1 MVPGRPQKDDRQVH
15 SVTAYVR
22 RHYYIIPN
30 QCLILLVNTSY
41 PSKKEGKKKTTQA
54 RSLSSC
60 PSIRRTTERTGKQ
73 ARPDW
78 YPPPSLTY
86 QNGEDNPPFH
96 YFVIWKG
103 LMNVYVCMQRW
114 RTDYAECSSQCTVTV
129 HPRRRRR
136 SVLFFFPIF
145 AFQQSSAHLSIPFAV
160 LLWSAIFC
168 LLWKKNKALEAG
180 RILLGVGCLIF
191 HVCKPCCMS
200 RFKYYLHTQVSTRGS
215 PPQLTMD
222 DDT

>member
-1 MVPGRPQKDDRQVH
+1 MSLFYSWVKGYCLYSAGPYIMVPGRPQKDDRQVH

-86 QNGEDNPPFH
+86 QNGEDNHPLPLLCYMEGPHERICMHAALANGLRGMFIPMYGNRSSPPETTVRAILLSHLCFL
-96 YFVIWKG
+96 V
-103 LMNVYVCMQRW
+103 VVC
-114 RTDYAECSSQCTVTV
+114 SPV
-129 HPRRRRR
+129 HP
-136 SVLFFFPIF
+136 FCC
-145 AFQQSSAHLSIPFAV
+145 SALVCYFLSAM
-160 LLWSAIFC
+160 
-168 LLWKKNKALEAG
+168 EEEE
-180 RILLGVGCLIF
+180 GVGSRPDSSRGGLSYLPCLQALL
-191 HVCKPCCMS
+191 HV
-200 RFKYYLHTQVSTRGS
+200 QV
-215 PPQLTMD
+215 
-222 DDT
+222 